1 MQSEMRAALNLILKE
16 FTELDYVHP
25 EDIPNIDLY
34 VDQVTT
40 FIESQL
46 SSMKRNEDE
55 KILTKTMIN
64 NYTKN
69 HVLPSPDKKKYS
81 RDHVLMLILIYYL
94 KSFLSIKDIQILLEP
109 VTEKYFG
116 TESELSFYELYE
128 ELVALGNGQAKA
140 LIKDVVSKYNATQK
154 SFMDAPEEDQEF
166 LRNFG
171 FICMLGFDVYI
182 KKMMIESLIDLNS
195 EKRAEKAKKEA
206 SNQAKEKKENPQRNL
221 CRFVHTI

>member
-1 MQSEMRAALNLILKE
+1 MQSDMRAALNLILKE

-81 RDHVLMLILIYYL
+81 KDHVLMLILIYYL
-94 KSFLSIKDIQILLEP
+94 KSFLSIKDIQTLLEP

-116 TESELSFYELYE
+116 TESDLSFYELYE

-182 KKMMIESLIDLNS
+182 KKMIIERMIDDIS
-195 EKRAEKAKKEA
+195 
-206 SNQAKEKKENPQRNL
+206 AKEDDKKSK
-221 CRFVHTI
+221 

>member
-1 MQSEMRAALNLILKE
+1 MQSDMRAALNLILKE

-94 KSFLSIKDIQILLEP
+94 KSFLSIKDIQTLLEP

-116 TESELSFYELYE
+116 TESDLSFYELYE

-140 LIKDVVSKYNATQK
+140 LIKDVISKYNATQK

-195 EKRAEKAKKEA
+195 EKRAEEAKKKA
-206 SNQAKEKKENPQRNL
+206 SDQAKEKKDE
-221 CRFVHTI
+221 

>member
-1 MQSEMRAALNLILKE
+1 MQSDMRAALNLILKE

-81 RDHVLMLILIYYL
+81 KDHVLMLILIYYL
-94 KSFLSIKDIQILLEP
+94 KSFLSIKDIQTLLEP

-116 TESELSFYELYE
+116 TESDLSFYELYE

-195 EKRAEKAKKEA
+195 EKRAEEAKKEA
-206 SNQAKEKKENPQRNL
+206 ANQAKEKKE
-221 CRFVHTI
+221 

>member
-1 MQSEMRAALNLILKE
+1 MQSEMRKSLNLILKQ
-16 FTELDYVHP
+16 FSELDYVHP

-46 SSMKRNEDE
+46 SSLKRNEDE

-81 RDHVLMLILIYYL
+81 KDHVLTLILIYYL
-94 KSFLSIKDIQILLEP
+94 KSFLSIKDIQTLLEP
-109 VTEKYFG
+109 ITDKYFG

-128 ELVALGNGQAKA
+128 ELVAQGNGQSKA
-140 LIKDVVSKYNATQK
+140 LIKDVIAKYNAMQNAF
-154 SFMDAPEEDQEF
+154 SDAPEEDQEF

-171 FICMLGFDVYI
+171 FICMLSFDVYI
-182 KKMMIESLIDLNS
+182 KKMMIETLIDFNS
-195 EKRAEKAKKEA
+195 QQRKEA
-206 SNQAKEKKENPQRNL
+206 ADQAKEKKDKS
-221 CRFVHTI
+221 

>member
-206 SNQAKEKKENPQRNL
+206 SNQAKEKTDK
-221 CRFVHTI
+221 

>member
-1 MQSEMRAALNLILKE
+1 MRKSLILILKQ
-16 FTELDYVHP
+16 FSELDYVHP

-46 SSMKRNEDE
+46 SSLKRDEDE

-81 RDHVLMLILIYYL
+81 KDHVLTLILIYYL
-94 KSFLSIKDIQILLEP
+94 KSFLSIKDIQTLLEP
-109 VTEKYFG
+109 ITDKYFG
-116 TESELSFYELYE
+116 MESELSFYELYE
-128 ELVALGNGQAKA
+128 ELVALGNGQSKA
-140 LIKDVVSKYNATQK
+140 LIKDVIAKYNATQNAF
-154 SFMDAPEEDQEF
+154 SDAPEEDQEF

-171 FICMLGFDVYI
+171 FICMLSFDVYI
-182 KKMMIESLIDLNS
+182 KKMMIETLIDFNS
-195 EKRAEKAKKEA
+195 QQRKEA
-206 SNQAKEKKENPQRNL
+206 ADQAKEKKDKS
-221 CRFVHTI
+221 

>member
-1 MQSEMRAALNLILKE
+1 MHSENRQNLHAILKQLSD
-16 FTELDYVHP
+16 LDYVHP

-40 FIESQL
+40 FIEAQL
-46 SSMKRNEDE
+46 ESVKRNEDE

-69 HVLPSPDKKKYS
+69 HVLPSPEKKKYT
-81 RDHVLMLILIYYL
+81 RDHILTLILIYYL
-94 KSFLSIKDIQILLEP
+94 KSFLSIKDIQALLEP

-116 TESELSFYELYE
+116 TESELSFYDLYE
-128 ELVALGNGQAKA
+128 ELVSLGNGQTKA
-140 LIKDVVSKYNATQK
+140 LIKDVIAKYNATQ
-154 SFMDAPEEDQEF
+154 SAFSDAPEEDQGF

-171 FICMLGFDVYI
+171 FICMLSFDVYI

-195 EKRAEKAKKEA
+195 DSTKKEEDA
-206 SNQAKEKKENPQRNL
+206 E
-221 CRFVHTI
+221 

>member
-1 MQSEMRAALNLILKE
+1 MRKSLNLILKQ
-16 FTELDYVHP
+16 FSELDYVHP

-46 SSMKRNEDE
+46 SSLKRDEDE

-81 RDHVLMLILIYYL
+81 KDHVLTLILIYYL
-94 KSFLSIKDIQILLEP
+94 KSFLSIKDIQTLLEP
-109 VTEKYFG
+109 ITDKYFG

-128 ELVALGNGQAKA
+128 ELVAQGNGQSKA
-140 LIKDVVSKYNATQK
+140 LIKDVIAKYNAMQNAF
-154 SFMDAPEEDQEF
+154 SDAPEEDQEF

-171 FICMLGFDVYI
+171 FICMLSFDVYI
-182 KKMMIESLIDLNS
+182 KKMMIETLIDFNS
-195 EKRAEKAKKEA
+195 QQRKEA
-206 SNQAKEKKENPQRNL
+206 ANQAKEKKDKS
-221 CRFVHTI
+221 

>member
-195 EKRAEKAKKEA
+195 EKRAEEAKKEA
-206 SNQAKEKKENPQRNL
+206 SNQAKEKIDK
-221 CRFVHTI
+221 

>member
-1 MQSEMRAALNLILKE
+1 MRKSLNLILKQ
-16 FTELDYVHP
+16 FSELDYVHP

-46 SSMKRNEDE
+46 SSLKRDEDE

-81 RDHVLMLILIYYL
+81 KDHVLTLILIYYL
-94 KSFLSIKDIQILLEP
+94 KSFLSIKDIQTLLEP
-109 VTEKYFG
+109 ITDKYFG
-116 TESELSFYELYE
+116 MESELSFYELYE
-128 ELVALGNGQAKA
+128 ELVALGNGQSKA
-140 LIKDVVSKYNATQK
+140 LIKDVISKYNATQNAF
-154 SFMDAPEEDQEF
+154 SDAPEEDQEF

-171 FICMLGFDVYI
+171 FICMLSFDVYI
-182 KKMMIESLIDLNS
+182 KKMMIETLIDFNS
-195 EKRAEKAKKEA
+195 QQRKEA
-206 SNQAKEKKENPQRNL
+206 ADQAKEKKDKS
-221 CRFVHTI
+221 

>member
-195 EKRAEKAKKEA
+195 EKRAEEAKKEA
-206 SNQAKEKKENPQRNL
+206 ADQAKEKIDK
-221 CRFVHTI
+221 

>member
-116 TESELSFYELYE
+116 TESDLSFYELYE

-195 EKRAEKAKKEA
+195 EKRAEEAKKKA
-206 SNQAKEKKENPQRNL
+206 SDQAKEKKDE
-221 CRFVHTI
+221 

>member
-1 MQSEMRAALNLILKE
+1 MRKSLNLILKQ
-16 FTELDYVHP
+16 FSELDYVHP

-46 SSMKRNEDE
+46 SSLKRDEDE

-81 RDHVLMLILIYYL
+81 KDHVLTLILIYYL
-94 KSFLSIKDIQILLEP
+94 KSFLSIKDIQTLLEP
-109 VTEKYFG
+109 ITDKYFG
-116 TESELSFYELYE
+116 AESELSFYELYE
-128 ELVALGNGQAKA
+128 ELVAQGNGQSKA
-140 LIKDVVSKYNATQK
+140 LIKDVIAKYNAMQNAF
-154 SFMDAPEEDQEF
+154 SDAPEEDQEF

-171 FICMLGFDVYI
+171 FICMLSFDVYI
-182 KKMMIESLIDLNS
+182 KKMMIETLIDFNS
-195 EKRAEKAKKEA
+195 QQRKAA
-206 SNQAKEKKENPQRNL
+206 ADQAKEKKDKS
-221 CRFVHTI
+221 

>member
-1 MQSEMRAALNLILKE
+1 MQSEMRKSLNLILKQ
-16 FTELDYVHP
+16 FSELDYVHP

-46 SSMKRNEDE
+46 SSLKRDEDE

-81 RDHVLMLILIYYL
+81 KDHVLTLILIYYL
-94 KSFLSIKDIQILLEP
+94 KSFLSIKDIQTLLEP
-109 VTEKYFG
+109 ITDKYFG
-116 TESELSFYELYE
+116 MESELSFYELYE
-128 ELVALGNGQAKA
+128 ELVALGNGQSKA
-140 LIKDVVSKYNATQK
+140 LIKDVIAKYNATQNAF
-154 SFMDAPEEDQEF
+154 SDAPEEDQEF

-171 FICMLGFDVYI
+171 FICMLSFDVYI
-182 KKMMIESLIDLNS
+182 KKMMIETLIDFNS
-195 EKRAEKAKKEA
+195 QQRKEA
-206 SNQAKEKKENPQRNL
+206 ADQAKEKKDKSGNA
-221 CRFVHTI
+221 

>member
-1 MQSEMRAALNLILKE
+1 MRKSLNLILKQ
-16 FTELDYVHP
+16 FSELDYVHP

-46 SSMKRNEDE
+46 SSLKRDEDE

-81 RDHVLMLILIYYL
+81 KDHVLTLILIYYL
-94 KSFLSIKDIQILLEP
+94 KSFLSIKDIQTLLEP
-109 VTEKYFG
+109 ITDKYFG

-128 ELVALGNGQAKA
+128 ELVAQGNGQSKA
-140 LIKDVVSKYNATQK
+140 LIKDVIAKYNAMQNAF
-154 SFMDAPEEDQEF
+154 SDAPEEDQEF

-171 FICMLGFDVYI
+171 FICMLSFDVYI
-182 KKMMIESLIDLNS
+182 KKMMIETLIDFNS
-195 EKRAEKAKKEA
+195 QQRKAA
-206 SNQAKEKKENPQRNL
+206 ADQAKEKKEKS
-221 CRFVHTI
+221 

>member
-1 MQSEMRAALNLILKE
+1 MQSEMRKSLNLILKQ
-16 FTELDYVHP
+16 FSELDYVHP

-46 SSMKRNEDE
+46 SSLKRDEDD

-81 RDHVLMLILIYYL
+81 KDHVLTLILIYYL
-94 KSFLSIKDIQILLEP
+94 KSFLSIKDIQTLLEP
-109 VTEKYFG
+109 ITDKYFG
-116 TESELSFYELYE
+116 MESELSFYELYE
-128 ELVALGNGQAKA
+128 ELVALGNGQSKA
-140 LIKDVVSKYNATQK
+140 LIKDVIAKYNATQNAF
-154 SFMDAPEEDQEF
+154 SDAPEEDQEF

-171 FICMLGFDVYI
+171 FICMLSFDVYI
-182 KKMMIESLIDLNS
+182 KKMMIETLIDFNS
-195 EKRAEKAKKEA
+195 QQRKEA
-206 SNQAKEKKENPQRNL
+206 ADQAKEKKDKS
-221 CRFVHTI
+221 